1 MSTRAYHLHE
11 LEIARSQEDSRRV
24 MPEIRPQHRR
34 VLDLGCGAGQTLIA
48 SDLPAGTWAAGVD
61 VDFDALLLGQELA
74 APLAFV
80 NGLAEGLPFADAVFD
95 LVIARVVL
103 PFVRIRPA
111 LAEIGRV
118 LRPGGDLWML
128 VHPPRRAW
136 RSLRAAAGARNGQGA
151 LHQGYVL
158 ANGAL
163 FHLIGE
169 VAPSP
174 ASGRYESFQTA
185 HAMIRELRRVRLND
199 VIVVRARHH
208 TVMTAVKR

>member
-1 MSTRAYHLHE
+1 MSSRSYHLHE
-11 LEIARSQEDSRRV
+11 LEIARSLEDSRRV
-24 MPEIRPQHRR
+24 MPEIGAQHRR
-34 VLDLGCGAGQTLIA
+34 VLDLGCGAGQTLLA
-48 SDLPAGTWAAGVD
+48 SELPGETWAAGVD

-80 NGLAEGLPFADAVFD
+80 NGLAEGLPFADGAFD

-128 VHPPRRAW
+128 VHPPRRTW
-136 RSLRAAAGARNGQGA
+136 RSLRAAIRGRSSQQA

-163 FHLIGE
+163 FHLTGA

-174 ASGRYESFQTA
+174 ASGRTESFQTA
-185 HAMIRELRRVRLND
+185 HAMIRELRRAGLND

>member
-11 LEIARSQEDSRRV
+11 LEIARALGDSQRV
-24 MPEIRPQHRR
+24 MPRIGPQHRR

-48 SDLPAGTWAAGVD
+48 SDLPRGVWAVGVD
-61 VDFDALLLGQELA
+61 IDFDALLLGQELA

-80 NGLAEGLPFADAVFD
+80 NGLAEGLPFNDSVFD

-111 LAEIGRV
+111 LTEIGRV
-118 LRPGGDLWML
+118 LRPGGDLWTV
-128 VHPPRRAW
+128 VHPPRRTW
-136 RSLRAAAGARNGQGA
+136 RSLRAAAQARDVRQA
-151 LHQGYVL
+151 LHQSYVL
-158 ANGAL
+158 ANGTL
-163 FHLIGE
+163 FHLSGG

-185 HAMIRELRRVRLND
+185 HSMIRELQRVGLSN
-199 VIVVRARHH
+199 VIVERARHH
-208 TVMTAVKR
+208 MVLTAVKR

>member
-11 LEIARSQEDSRRV
+11 LEIARSLDDSRRV
-24 MPEIRPQHRR
+24 MPEIRAQHRR

-48 SDLPAGTWAAGVD
+48 SDLPRETWAAGVD

-80 NGLAEGLPFADAVFD
+80 NGVAGGLPFADGAFD

-118 LRPGGDLWML
+118 LRSGGDLWTL

-136 RSLRAAAGARNGQGA
+136 RNLRTALSERNRQQA

-158 ANGAL
+158 ANGTL
-163 FHLIGE
+163 FHLTGA
-169 VAPSP
+169 VGPSP
-174 ASGRYESFQTA
+174 ASGRFESFQTA
-185 HAMIRELRRVRLND
+185 HAMIRELRWAGLNN

-208 TVMTAVKR
+208 TIITAVKR